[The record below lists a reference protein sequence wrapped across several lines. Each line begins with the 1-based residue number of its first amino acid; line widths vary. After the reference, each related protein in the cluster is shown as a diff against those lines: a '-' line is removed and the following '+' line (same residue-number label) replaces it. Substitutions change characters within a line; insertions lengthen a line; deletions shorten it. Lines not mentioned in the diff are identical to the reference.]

1 LLGKALIKVYPD
13 PESLE
18 QEKNAAQ
25 RNGKD
30 RSYYNSEINAFDIE
44 IQQIKQK
51 TNELKEKLEQ
61 ILEPFPYVD
70 EPTRRF
76 LLYGGNTARDFL
88 VQSAKMVNQAMA
100 EQSIPSAN
108 ETGLPERVVTRF
120 EEWWK
125 EYSKISVGNGGIVS
139 PELDRFRSPLI
150 YFDPALSEIKIHF
163 PSQRFPE
170 KFTMVCLI
178 INQDKPDSQEKQL
191 RVFRF
196 DKGLLE
202 TEKLDFPLPFPSAN
216 YEFTLKSDSQII
228 KCWNMQGISPTDHP
242 FMAFNYI
249 SKKLIKETE
258 LPKEKIWILL
268 HNRFDLEP
276 TQIIIEEASL
286 YGKWKE
292 YKYNVLDLSA
302 IKQLYLVNKQGEKTP
317 IPIASEKIFEPT
329 LYSGQ
334 ILKGC
339 HSEERDIYI
348 GEPPSICIP
357 IESDTGI
364 KGWVISI
371 PKNSDSTLV
380 ESKHYRLSELEVI
393 SNIDRNDGLLI
404 IPLSNEKCI
413 AKSPVGRFTVRLRN
427 DVQHI
432 DKRLSFCVVPH
443 LKFGF
448 DKDIYLPCEEG
459 ASQIFLTING
469 HEKMEFEP
477 QGPVKIIDRKDD
489 SIRLETTSSE
499 QSIHGI
505 LRYTSSKGDFVPIPI
520 TIEVPRL
527 TWRLNGMPNNE
538 YSSESNTIE
547 EIWFGDLGNAD
558 ESLSLI
564 VSMPSFINGQGQLS
578 LNDIDQVSEKKIQ
591 EGKVRFDL
599 LDFSD
604 TLREADEPLHT
615 FELTVPDSEPS
626 IDNVDLFAVRTRWE
640 VEGIECVQKFYNG
653 MLILN
658 ISWKGEKGKPEGQ
671 RVIRLWKIGSPD
683 SDPVT
688 REVPEGLCGME
699 IIDEQGEIPS
709 GMYRVQID
717 IDDQWSSTE
726 PSMPSQYS
734 LNTID
739 IQIQEE
745 ILQGQINIT
754 SVIDRD
760 DRVYGI
766 DGKYNIYIEGKII
779 GGKLPNAVHDKNDI
793 LIKEVTNEGWYMGNI
808 SVAGKSPFETE
819 INAVN
824 PVKFEY
830 ISTNHF
836 IEAIEDKDGDG
847 VYFCTLCKE
856 LFWSHERYKQE
867 KRNEHEK
874 KILSPDEKHPEF
886 KIKFKIKN

>member
-1 LLGKALIKVYPD
+1 
-13 PESLE
+13 
-18 QEKNAAQ
+18 
-25 RNGKD
+25 
-30 RSYYNSEINAFDIE
+30 
-44 IQQIKQK
+44 
-51 TNELKEKLEQ
+51 
-61 ILEPFPYVD
+61 
-70 EPTRRF
+70 
-76 LLYGGNTARDFL
+76 
-88 VQSAKMVNQAMA
+88 
-100 EQSIPSAN
+100 
-108 ETGLPERVVTRF
+108 
-120 EEWWK
+120 
-125 EYSKISVGNGGIVS
+125 
-139 PELDRFRSPLI
+139 
-150 YFDPALSEIKIHF
+150 
-163 PSQRFPE
+163 
-170 KFTMVCLI
+170 
-178 INQDKPDSQEKQL
+178 
-191 RVFRF
+191 
-196 DKGLLE
+196 
-202 TEKLDFPLPFPSAN
+202 
-216 YEFTLKSDSQII
+216 
-228 KCWNMQGISPTDHP
+228 
-242 FMAFNYI
+242 
-249 SKKLIKETE
+249 
-258 LPKEKIWILL
+258 
-268 HNRFDLEP
+268 
-276 TQIIIEEASL
+276 
-286 YGKWKE
+286 
-292 YKYNVLDLSA
+292 
-302 IKQLYLVNKQGEKTP
+302 
-317 IPIASEKIFEPT
+317 
-329 LYSGQ
+329 
-334 ILKGC
+334 
-339 HSEERDIYI
+339 
-348 GEPPSICIP
+348 
-357 IESDTGI
+357 
-364 KGWVISI
+364 
-371 PKNSDSTLV
+371 
-380 ESKHYRLSELEVI
+380 
-393 SNIDRNDGLLI
+393 
-404 IPLSNEKCI
+404 
-413 AKSPVGRFTVRLRN
+413 
-427 DVQHI
+427 
-432 DKRLSFCVVPH
+432 
-443 LKFGF
+443 
-448 DKDIYLPCEEG
+448 
-459 ASQIFLTING
+459 
-469 HEKMEFEP
+469 
-477 QGPVKIIDRKDD
+477 
-489 SIRLETTSSE
+489 
-499 QSIHGI
+499 
-505 LRYTSSKGDFVPIPI
+505 
-520 TIEVPRL
+520 
-527 TWRLNGMPNNE
+527 MPNNE
-538 YSSESNTIE
+538 YSSESNRIE
-547 EIWFGDLGNAD
+547 EIWFGDLENAE

-604 TLREADEPLHT
+604 TLRDADEPLHT

-658 ISWKGEKGKPEGQ
+658 ISWKGEKGKPEGP

-688 REVPEGLCGME
+688 REIPEGLYG
-699 IIDEQGEIPS
+699 IDINEEQGKIPP